1 MIKKEGEQKVC
12 SSCRRPLDDDKFY
25 KNSAM
30 EDGMTNECKECISK
44 RIRYGPTIRENN
56 KKIKI
61 QMICEQFN
69 EALIQPEFTM
79 ESSTITLG
87 NLKGIPAKLEIP
99 LNKGIVYVSA
109 ENLLAFALSQI
120 TNLEDLEGHLEFNKS
135 RPVIVITGIISD
147 KA

>member
-1 MIKKEGEQKVC
+1 
-12 SSCRRPLDDDKFY
+12 
-25 KNSAM
+25 
-30 EDGMTNECKECISK
+30 
-44 RIRYGPTIRENN
+44 
-56 KKIKI
+56 
-61 QMICEQFN
+61 MICEQFN